1 MSTAET
7 QVDSQAPDGG
17 EVVGV
22 PSIGDAIGGLAAA
35 FGQGRTV
42 TREAAK
48 LGGELVRVALGRSE
62 VEPGKG
68 DRRFSDPAWSGNP
81 IFSRIERGYLATAQA
96 VSNVVDELGDGA
108 ENRRRAEQAR
118 FATTILT
125 SALSPTNFFATNPA
139 AIKRAFDTGGKSLVR
154 GVRNFV
160 GDVRNNGGMP
170 SMVERDAFE
179 VGKDLALSPGAVVH
193 RDEVGELI
201 QYQPTTEQVY
211 QRPLVIIPPP
221 IGRFYFLDL
230 RPGRSFIEY
239 ATSQGI
245 QVFLLSWRNPSANEG
260 EWDLDTYATRVL
272 AAIDAAREVSGSD
285 DVNVMGFCAG
295 GIITTTLLNHLAAIG
310 DDRVHSM
317 SYAVTLLDFGERAPI
332 PRSRA
337 PACCASR
344 RPARAARA
352 IITSRQ
358 MGAAFTWMRPDDL
371 VFNYWVNNYLM
382 GDKPPAFDIL
392 AWNADGTNLPGALHC
407 EFLDIF
413 EGNLLSKPGG
423 LSVLGTPMQL
433 DGIKVPLFVTGAVV
447 DHLTPWLGCYRTTQ
461 LLGGESTFVLSYS
474 GHIASLVNP
483 PGNPKAHYW
492 TGGTPGPDPQKWLAE
507 ATKHQGSWWEA
518 WIRVV
523 RAVRRREEEGAA
535 QPRQQGPPVVDPA
548 PAATC
553 TAESC
558 HSSRSSGTGR
568 RRSAPLTTTRCP
580 TPGRSSPPS
589 SARSSPGAG
598 CASPTWWRA
607 PCGASS
613 TRRAC

>member
-1 MSTAET
+1 MVSTEAQAENGR
-7 QVDSQAPDGG
+7 VESPEGG

-22 PSIGDAIGGLAAA
+22 PSLGETIGGLAAA
-35 FGQGRTV
+35 FGHRRTV

-62 VEPGKG
+62 VAPGKS

-81 IFSRIERGYLATAQA
+81 VFSRIERGYLATQQA
-96 VSNVVDELGDGA
+96 VSNLVDELGEGA
-108 ENRRRAEQAR
+108 QDSRRAEQAR

-125 SALSPTNFFATNPA
+125 SALAPTNYFATNPA
-139 AIKRAFDTGGKSLVR
+139 AIKRAFDTGGMSLVR

-160 GDVRNNGGMP
+160 GDLRNNGGMP
-170 SMVERDAFE
+170 SMVERDAFK
-179 VGKDLALSPGAVVH
+179 VGKDLALSPGAVVQ
-193 RDEVGELI
+193 RDEVGEVL
-201 QYQPTTEQVY
+201 QYQPTTEKVY
-211 QRPLVIIPPP
+211 QRPLVLIPPP

-245 QVFLLSWRNPSANEG
+245 QVFLLSWRNPSAEEG
-260 EWDLDTYATRVL
+260 SWDLDTYASRVL
-272 AAIDAAREVSGSD
+272 SAIDAAREISGSP

-295 GIITTTLLNHLAAIG
+295 GIITTTLLNHLAATG

-317 SYAVTLLDFGERAPI
+317 SYAVTLLDFTERAPI
-332 PRSRA
+332 SAFQAPSLLRFAKARSRR
-337 PACCASR
+337 SG
-344 RPARAARA
+344 

-392 AWNADGTNLPGALHC
+392 AWNADGTNLPAALHC

-413 EGNLLSKPGG
+413 EGNLLTQPGG
-423 LSVLGTPMQL
+423 LSVLGSPMQL
-433 DGIKVPLFVTGAVV
+433 DDIKVPMFVTGAVV

-461 LLGGESTFVLSYS
+461 LLGGDATFVLSYS

-492 TGGTPGPDPQKWLAE
+492 TGGSPGPDPQKWLAE

-518 WIRVV
+518 WTEWFKPYGGEQK
-523 RAVRRREEEGAA
+523 RA
-535 QPRQQGPPVVDPA
+535 PRTLGNKFHPVLDPA
-548 PAATC
+548 PGRYV
-553 TAESC
+553 
-558 HSSRSSGTGR
+558 RS
-568 RRSAPLTTTRCP
+568 
-580 TPGRSSPPS
+580 
-589 SARSSPGAG
+589 
-598 CASPTWWRA
+598 
-607 PCGASS
+607 
-613 TRRAC
+613 

>member
-1 MSTAET
+1 VVSTAET
-7 QVDSQAPDGG
+7 QADSGRAEAPEGG

-22 PSIGDAIGGLAAA
+22 PSLGETIGGLAAA
-35 FGQGRTV
+35 FSQGRTV
-42 TREAAK
+42 SREAAK
-48 LGGELVRVALGRSE
+48 LGRSE
-62 VEPGKG
+62 VTPAKS

-108 ENRRRAEQAR
+108 EDRRRAEQAR

-125 SALSPTNFFATNPA
+125 SALAPTNFFATNPA
-139 AIKRAFDTGGKSLVR
+139 AIKRAFDTGGKSLFR
-154 GVRNFV
+154 GVRNLV
-160 GDVRNNGGMP
+160 GDIRNNGGMP

-179 VGKDLALSPGAVVH
+179 VGKDLALSPGAVVQ
-193 RDEVGELI
+193 RDEVGELM
-201 QYQPTTEQVY
+201 QYQPSTERVY

-245 QVFLLSWRNPSANEG
+245 QVFLLSWRNPTAEQG
-260 EWDLDTYATRVL
+260 EWDLDTYAGRVL
-272 AAIDAAREVSGSD
+272 SAIDAAREISGSD
-285 DVNVMGFCAG
+285 DVNLMGFCAG
-295 GIITTTLLNHLAAIG
+295 GIISTTLLNHLAANA

-332 PRSRA
+332 SAFQGPGLLRFARARSRR
-337 PACCASR
+337 SG
-344 RPARAARA
+344 

-433 DGIKVPLFVTGAVV
+433 DGIKVPSFVTGAVV

-461 LLGGESTFVLSYS
+461 MLGGESTFVLSYS

-518 WIRVV
+518 WTEWFTPHGGEQK
-523 RAVRRREEEGAA
+523 RA
-535 QPRQQGPPVVDPA
+535 PRSLGSKAHPVVDPA
-548 PAATC
+548 PGRYV
-553 TAESC
+553 
-558 HSSRSSGTGR
+558 HS
-568 RRSAPLTTTRCP
+568 
-580 TPGRSSPPS
+580 
-589 SARSSPGAG
+589 
-598 CASPTWWRA
+598 
-607 PCGASS
+607 
-613 TRRAC
+613 